1 MGGGRL
7 GERKKTENILT
18 YKRSLYTYSEVSSLG
33 AAKAKTAEWI
43 IFRSVMD
50 ELNTVRYSKVAKSLT
65 ADLLPYLIHRLGL
78 PAHEW
83 RSVWRGAAWLNG

>member
-33 AAKAKTAEWI
+33 AAKAKTAE
-43 IFRSVMD
+43 
-50 ELNTVRYSKVAKSLT
+50 
-65 ADLLPYLIHRLGL
+65 
-78 PAHEW
+78 
-83 RSVWRGAAWLNG
+83 